1 MGGARDLNEE
11 GADGLAVGERA
22 GVFGRDGGDVPG
34 AVRGA
39 ERAVRGGSAGGPA
52 EGFGVLP
59 PYGKRFPIHR
69 IAHIVALELQ
79 LPHGW

>member
-1 MGGARDLNEE
+1 MGVGVGGARDLNEE

-52 EGFGVLP
+52 EGFGVVGVMGGGGGGVGGAD
-59 PYGKRFPIHR
+59 GKGR
-69 IAHIVALELQ
+69 
-79 LPHGW
+79 